1 MEHNTL
7 LGALSSPPAGPCS
20 PAGAWPWLAAQER
33 RAGQEAAARH
43 AGAADP
49 RYQWILEH
57 KDRYKGQRCFVVATG
72 PSLTMEDLDRIRGEI
87 SFSMNSCLLALDQ
100 TAWRPDFYLIQDRH
114 VYRTLAPCW
123 KGSRGP
129 GCRRYGWAAP
139 LRTPAPCRRG
149 SKAIPSTCWTTGCT
163 TGRVRDL
170 PFFRGT
176 ATGCICD
183 GYSVVFSAL
192 QMACYMGFREICL
205 LGCDCSY
212 SGPRSHFRPYG
223 YRDPRRTGWGTS
235 CWRATPPSGSFAEAR
250 GVRVLNCTRGGALEV
265 YPRVLLETIVL
276 KGD

>member
-7 LGALSSPPAGPCS
+7 LGALKQSPWLDRA
-20 PAGAWPWLAAQER
+20 ARLAAWPWLAARER

-49 RYQWILEH
+49 RYQWILEQ

-114 VYRTLAPCW
+114 VYRKLAPLLEGEPGARLPTVW
-123 KGSRGP
+123 VGSSIAE
-129 GCRRYGWAAP
+129 RRTLPPRFQSYPLHLLDHRMYHRQGYG
-139 LRTPAPCRRG
+139 T
-149 SKAIPSTCWTTGCT
+149 
-163 TGRVRDL
+163 
-170 PFFRGT
+170 FRFSEDCY
-176 ATGCICD
+176 GCICD

-223 YRDPRRTGWGTS
+223 YRDPQADRMGDKLLAGHAAFRQ
-235 CWRATPPSGSFAEAR
+235 FAEAR

-265 YPRVLLETIVL
+265 YPRVLLETIV
-276 KGD
+276 